1 MGSIS
6 LSEGFI
12 PTFERPQN
20 HFLILGLNHT
30 TAPVDVR
37 EKLYVP
43 EEAVPGILR
52 ELRNQGMA
60 EAVVLST
67 CNRTEFYVCGL
78 DVEKATAA
86 LVSEAVSHFKVGEP
100 WFRKFIYAFSEE
112 EAYRHLFLVAS
123 GLDSMVIGEPEILGQ
138 LKDAYRISVELGSVD
153 TFFERAFSRAFH
165 TAKRVR
171 TETRIGYNPVSIS
184 SMAVEMA
191 KKIFGDLGQ
200 KKILVVGAGEMCEVA
215 LKHFRK
221 EGLTDVM
228 ITNRTYQ
235 KARQLAEEVIG
246 TAYPFEE
253 LPDLFLHTDLVLS
266 STGADR
272 PFVTRA
278 IIAAAMKKRKNK
290 PLFLIDIA
298 VPRDVEPEVNDLEN
312 VYVYDIDDLKGLS
325 QAHLSNRLQ
334 EADRAQEIIEEEIAK
349 FAVWRRQQDI
359 NPFIARMTDS
369 LERMRSA
376 ELQKTLQKLG
386 QVDDQTTRQLDLLT
400 RSIINKIVHS
410 HLSLM
415 KKNGSPTVLEVM
427 RKLFDFEEEHETEV
441 DPGDQGEQARSQTD

>member
-1 MGSIS
+1 MSIS

-12 PTFERPQN
+12 PTFERPQRL
-20 HFLILGLNHT
+20 FFVLGLNHT

-43 EEAVPGILR
+43 EEAIPGILR
-52 ELRNQGMA
+52 ELRDRGMA

-67 CNRTEFYVCGL
+67 CNRTEFYVSGL
-78 DVEKATAA
+78 DAEEATAA
-86 LVSEAVSHFKVGEP
+86 LVSEVVSCFKVDEA
-100 WFRKFIYAFSEE
+100 WFRKFIYVFGQE

-138 LKDAYRISVELGSVD
+138 LKDAYRISGEAGSID
-153 TFFERAFSRAFH
+153 SFFERAFSRAFH

-200 KKILVVGAGEMCEVA
+200 KRILVVGAGEMCEVA

-221 EGLTDVM
+221 EGLADVM

-246 TAYPFEE
+246 TAYPFDE
-253 LPDLFLHTDLVLS
+253 LSDLLLHTDLVLS

-272 PFVTRA
+272 PFITRA
-278 IIAAAMKKRKNK
+278 AIAGAMKRRKNR

-298 VPRDVEPEVNDLEN
+298 VPRDVEPEANDLEN

-334 EADRAQEIIEEEIAK
+334 EADRAQEIIEEEIIK
-349 FAVWRRQQDI
+349 FSAWKRQQDV
-359 NPFIARMTDS
+359 NPFIARITDN
-369 LERMRSA
+369 LERVRNT

-386 QVDDQTTRQLDLLT
+386 QVDDQTARQMDLLT
-400 RSIINKIVHS
+400 KSIVNKILHP
-410 HLSLM
+410 HLSLI
-415 KKNGSPTVLEVM
+415 KKNGDPMVLEVM
-427 RKLFDFEEEHETEV
+427 QKLFDFEEERETEV
-441 DPGDQGEQARSQTD
+441 DPGDQGK

>member
-1 MGSIS
+1 MVSIS

-12 PTFERPQN
+12 PTFERPQSR
-20 HFLILGLNHT
+20 FFVLGLNHT

-43 EEAVPGILR
+43 EEAIPGILR
-52 ELRNQGMA
+52 ELRSRGMV
-60 EAVVLST
+60 EALVLST
-67 CNRTEFYVCGL
+67 CNRTEFYVNGL
-78 DVEKATAA
+78 DVEETTAA
-86 LVSEAVSHFKVGEP
+86 LVSEVVSYFKVDEG
-100 WFRKFIYAFSEE
+100 WFRKFIYVFGEE

-138 LKDAYRISVELGSVD
+138 LKDAYRVSGEAGSID
-153 TFFERAFSRAFH
+153 SFFERAFSRAFH

-221 EGLTDVM
+221 EGLTNVM

-246 TAYPFEE
+246 AAYSFEE
-253 LPDLFLHTDLVLS
+253 LPDLFLNTDLVLS

-272 PFVTRA
+272 PFITRA
-278 IIAAAMKKRKNK
+278 AIAAAMKKRKNR

-334 EADRAQEIIEEEIAK
+334 EADRAQEIIEEEIVK
-349 FAVWRRQQDI
+349 FAAWRRQQDV
-359 NPFIARMTDS
+359 NPFIARITDN
-369 LERMRSA
+369 LERVRNT
-376 ELQKTLQKLG
+376 ELQKTIQRLG
-386 QVDDQTTRQLDLLT
+386 QVDDQTASQMDLLT
-400 RSIINKIVHS
+400 RSIVNKIIHS
-410 HLSLM
+410 HLSLI
-415 KKNGSPTVLEVM
+415 KKNGSPAVLEVM
-427 RKLFDFEEEHETEV
+427 RKLFDFEEECETEV
-441 DPGDQGEQARSQTD
+441 DPGDQGK